1 MGRILLHMTM
11 SLDGMVAG
19 PNGELDWI
27 ANDTLLNQD
36 HLERLQGAKLLLL
49 GSGVIPEM
57 SRFWVAAERDEN
69 MDLLMR
75 NVGRAMN
82 EVPKI
87 VYSHRNITVDWQNST
102 VHVIGDNESFV
113 NDVKRVRDETDG
125 TIIVYGGVRFARSL
139 VQNDLLDE
147 IHFDICPLMLGVGQP
162 LFVDLTHRT
171 DLKLRESAIY
181 DSGAAMLHY
190 DVVKPA

>member
-27 ANDTLLNQD
+27 ANDTPLNQD
-36 HLERLQGAKLLLL
+36 HLERLQQAKLLLL

-57 SRFWVAAERDEN
+57 SRFWVAAERDED

-102 VHVIGDNESFV
+102 VHVIGDNDSFME
-113 NDVKRVRDETDG
+113 DVKRARDETDG

-162 LFVDLTHRT
+162 LFVDLKHRT
-171 DLKLRESAIY
+171 DLKLRESAVY

-190 DVVKPA
+190 DVVRT

>member
-27 ANDTLLNQD
+27 ANDTPLNQD
-36 HLERLQGAKLLLL
+36 HLERLQQAKLLLL

-57 SRFWVAAERDEN
+57 SRFWVAAERDED

-102 VHVIGDNESFV
+102 VHVIGDNDSFME
-113 NDVKRVRDETDG
+113 DVKRVRDETDG

-162 LFVDLTHRT
+162 LFVDLKHRT
-171 DLKLRESAIY
+171 DLKLRESAVY

-190 DVVKPA
+190 DVVRT